1 MCGKQTFQFLSRFF
15 FPWAVFGSNLCAVPR
30 QLKKGN
36 SPVRRAL
43 TLFVSLAVAGGMTA
57 ALPGAASAQGRA
69 VIPSSHP
76 RWATPQ
82 TKVADT
88 ASSSKLDFRVYLTM
102 RDQAG
107 AESAAQ
113 AVSDPSS
120 ETYRQYLTPEQV
132 RDTYA
137 ATDDTV
143 KSVRDWL
150 SGSGFAIGEVP
161 SNKAYVEA
169 TGTADQVEKAFGVEL
184 AKYKVDGQVLRAADK
199 ELSVPAALANSV
211 LGVVGVDQATQ
222 LLTPDHTQGTP
233 ADVPPADGF
242 RNAPPCSTYYGE
254 KVDTTDPSYA
264 GKNLPYAPCGY
275 TPAQL
280 RSAYGL
286 DKTRADGSGTTVAI
300 VDAFASPTLYADAAE
315 YAKRNDPAHPLTKA
329 QFSEKVFPA
338 NPELEPPDQCDAAG
352 WYGEQTLDVE
362 AVHAMAPGANIL
374 YVGSSDCQDASLD
387 EALNWIVAGHKA
399 DIISNS
405 YGDAGEDIPASE
417 VRTWNQIEVQAALE
431 GIGVYF
437 SSGDNGDE
445 AARLGTP
452 SADFPASGTWVTAVG
467 GTSLAVGQDGK
478 KIFETGWETGKST
491 LSGGTYTPASP
502 GAYTSGS
509 GGGTSTIFDQPFYQ
523 RGVVPDQ
530 LSTQNQHGKAK
541 GRVVPDIS
549 AVGDPNTGFLIG
561 QTQTFPDGV
570 YYSEYRIGGT
580 SLSSPLLAG
589 IVAVSDSLT
598 HFHHGFINPLAYASH
613 GSPAITDVSH
623 VDGAVQ
629 RVDYVNS
636 VDESEGLVVSAR
648 TFDYPNLTIHTTGGY
663 DNVTGLGSPNGL
675 AFLLAP

>member
-1 MCGKQTFQFLSRFF
+1 M
-15 FPWAVFGSNLCAVPR
+15 
-30 QLKKGN
+30 
-36 SPVRRAL
+36 RRAL
-43 TLFVSLAVAGGMTA
+43 TLFVSLAVAGGVAAAVPSTA
-57 ALPGAASAQGRA
+57 AAQGRA
-69 VIPSSHP
+69 VIPLSHP
-76 RWATPQ
+76 QWATPQ
-82 TKVADT
+82 AKVADS
-88 ASSSKLDFRVYLTM
+88 APSSKLSFRVYLAM

-107 AESAAQ
+107 AAAAAR
-113 AVSDPSS
+113 AVSDPASK
-120 ETYRQYLTPEQV
+120 TYQQYLTPAQV
-132 RDTYA
+132 RDQFA
-137 ATDDTV
+137 AADTTV
-143 KSVRDWL
+143 KSVQDWL
-150 SGSGFAIGEVP
+150 SGGGFAIGDVP

-169 TGTADQVEKAFGVEL
+169 TGTTDQVEKAFGVDL
-184 AKYKVDGQVLRAADK
+184 AKYKVDGRVLRAADK
-199 ELSVPAALANSV
+199 ELSVPAVLSSSV

-222 LLTPDHTQGTP
+222 LLTPDHTDGNP
-233 ADVPPADGF
+233 ADVPPSDGF

-254 KVDTTDPSYA
+254 KTDTIDPAYG

-280 RSAYGL
+280 RSAYGI
-286 DKTRADGSGTTVAI
+286 DKSGANGSGTTVAI
-300 VDAFASPTLYADAAE
+300 VDAFASPTLYSDAAE
-315 YAKRNDPAHPLTKA
+315 YARRNDPSHPLAKS

-362 AVHAMAPGANIL
+362 AVHATAPGAHIL

-387 EALNWIVAGHKA
+387 EALNWIVAGHTA

-417 VRTWNQIEVQAALE
+417 VRTWNQIELQAALE

-452 SADFPASGTWVTAVG
+452 SADFPATGTWVTAVG

-491 LSGGTYTPASP
+491 LTNGAYVPAAP
-502 GAYTSGS
+502 GAFTSGS

-523 RGVVPDQ
+523 AGVVPDQ

-549 AVGDPNTGFLIG
+549 TVGDPNTGFLIG

-570 YYSEYRIGGT
+570 YYDQYRIGGT
-580 SLSSPLLAG
+580 SLSSPILAG

-598 HFHHGFINPLAYASH
+598 GFHHGFINPLAYASH
-613 GSPAITDVSH
+613 SSSAFTDVTH
-623 VDGAVQ
+623 VDGAVE
-629 RVDYVNS
+629 RVDYANS
-636 VDESEGLVVSAR
+636 VDATGGLLVSAR
-648 TFDYPNLTIHTTGGY
+648 KLDYPNLTIHTTGGY

-675 AFLLAP
+675 SFLLVP